1 MAKRSGKKNRVDI
14 VYSTDPDFGYEH
26 DAEEQ
31 EETLPPAEQKL
42 YVELDRKMR
51 KGKVVT
57 LVTGFVGTDEDLAT
71 LGKELKSKCGVGG
84 SAKDGEIILQGDHRD
99 KVMDLLSKAG
109 YPNKRKGG

>member
-1 MAKRSGKKNRVDI
+1 MGKRSGKKNRVDI
-14 VYSTDPDFGYEH
+14 VYSTDPEFDYDHEA
-26 DAEEQ
+26 DEQ
-31 EETLPPAEQKL
+31 VDTLPPAEQKL

-57 LVTGFVGTDEDLAT
+57 LVTGFVGAAEDLAA

-84 SAKDGEIILQGDHRD
+84 SAKDGEIILQGDHRE
-99 KVMDLLSKAG
+99 KVMNLLSKAG